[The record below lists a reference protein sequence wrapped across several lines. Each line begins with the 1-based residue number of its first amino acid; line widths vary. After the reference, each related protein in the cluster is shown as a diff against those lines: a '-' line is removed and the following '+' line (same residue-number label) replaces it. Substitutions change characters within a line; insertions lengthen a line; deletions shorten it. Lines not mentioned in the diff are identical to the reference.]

1 MSEVTNVLENE
12 ITYLTPENCEKY
24 GFLYSGEHKSGG
36 GIYLYRD
43 VELWQQVWNRGV
55 RFVVIDTKFTGINR
69 TIETNDF
76 ENEFAGKE
84 KVDIAFL
91 KQQADKVADRL
102 ERIVKGEFSK
112 KNLDDNLKYIAA
124 QIELREKLLKET
136 CIHIDS
142 ISVGSEDFG
151 NLLMWLSHIAEDKK
165 EIERDLER
173 LREIQAILP
182 SLPPKEQVQVEID
195 LEWYAASI
203 NVINLTDDVDTLIS
217 IGK

>member
-1 MSEVTNVLENE
+1 MSEVTNVLKNE
-12 ITYLTPENCEKY
+12 ITCLTPENCEKY
-24 GFLYSGEHKSGG
+24 GFHYDGEHKAGG
-36 GIYLYRD
+36 GIYIYRG

-55 RFVVIDTKFTGINR
+55 RFIVIDTKFTGINR
-69 TIETNDF
+69 TIEVNDF

-84 KVDIAFL
+84 KVDIAL
-91 KQQADKVADRL
+91 LRQQADKIADRL

-136 CIHIDS
+136 CIHVDS

-151 NLLMWLSHIAEDKK
+151 NLLMCLRQIAEDKK

-173 LREIQAILP
+173 LRETQATLP
-182 SLPPKEQVQVEID
+182 LLPPKEQVQVEID

-203 NVINLTDDVDTLIS
+203 NITNLTDDVDVLTS